1 MEEEE
6 KVVELRDKNG
16 LTEEEFLKQYNINKY
31 EKPSVTVDMLLLTVG
46 NKENIDIRK
55 LPEKELRVLLVKR
68 AEHPYIGTWA
78 LPGGFVGMEEGLR
91 EAAYRKIKDE
101 INVED
106 IYLEQLYTLGED
118 HEEVERDPRTRV
130 ISTSYMALVD
140 QSKLKLK
147 AVHTIEDVK
156 WFNIKKVSIGREKVE
171 EGFVEHFELSL
182 ISEDECIKIVY
193 LIEERHEVKSPYP
206 IKTTIYSKKEEGESL
221 AFDHYKLIYRGIER
235 LKNKIEYTPLA
246 FTLLPEYF
254 TLSELQKVYEVILD
268 KKLLKANFRR
278 KIAPMVNKTESVQKS
293 GHRPASYFTF
303 NKAWQHTFM
312 D

>member
-1 MEEEE
+1 M
-6 KVVELRDKNG
+6 KQIKDKNG
-16 LTEEEFLKQYNINKY
+16 LTEEAFLSQYNIDKY

-46 NKENIDIRK
+46 DKENTDIRK
-55 LPEKELRVLLVKR
+55 LPEKELRVLLAKR
-68 AEHPYIGTWA
+68 AEHPSIGKWA
-78 LPGGFVGMEEGLR
+78 LPGGFVGIHEGLK
-91 EAAYRKIKDE
+91 EAAYRKVKDE

-118 HEEVERDPRTRV
+118 QEEVKRDPRTRV

-140 QSKLKLK
+140 QSKLKPL
-147 AVHTIEDVK
+147 AAHTVDEVK
-156 WFNIKKVSIGREKVE
+156 WFNVKKIPLSTIKND
-171 EGFVEHFELSL
+171 EGGLERFELSL
-182 ISEDECIKIVY
+182 VSEDNTVRMSY
-193 LIEERHEVKSPYP
+193 LIEDKYIVKSPYP
-206 IKTTIYSKKEEGESL
+206 IKTTTYTIKNSEGESL
-221 AFDHYKLIYRGIER
+221 AFDHYKIIDKGIER

-278 KIAPMVNKTESVQKS
+278 KIAPMVKKTEIMQKS

-303 NKAWQHTFM
+303 NEEWQHSFF

>member
-1 MEEEE
+1 MEL
-6 KVVELRDKNG
+6 LRDKNG
-16 LTEEEFLKQYNINKY
+16 LTEQEFLQSYDLAKY

-46 NKENIDIRK
+46 DKENTDIRK

-68 AEHPYIGTWA
+68 GEHPFLGNWA
-78 LPGGFVGMEEGLR
+78 LPGGFVGMKEGLR

-101 INVED
+101 TNVTD

-118 HEEVERDPRTRV
+118 QEEVERDPRTRV

-140 QSKLKLK
+140 ESKLKPS
-147 AVHTIEDVK
+147 AHRTTDEVSWFSVK
-156 WFNIKKVSIGREKVE
+156 KKPTFSGKQ
-171 EGFVEHFELSL
+171 GYAFVETYELTLES
-182 ISEDECIKIVY
+182 DDGTIKIGYQIKEVY
-193 LIEERHEVKSPYP
+193 ESKTPYP
-206 IKTTIYSKKEEGESL
+206 VKTTRYEKLDGYEDGL
-221 AFDHYKLIYRGIER
+221 AFDHYKLIDKGLER

-278 KIAPMVNKTESVQKS
+278 KIAPMVKKTEIIQKR
-293 GHRPASYFTF
+293 GHRPANYYQF
-303 NKAWQHTFM
+303 NEEWQHDFM
-312 D
+312 G